1 MRSVSRWEKLYF
13 EPYVFTLHGQ
23 DDLDELN
30 PLFDWIKDWKCLIVG
45 KTIVIMQVYPKTGK
59 KCSSLIFGQ
68 REKNSRFVNFFV
80 PLLIFFWRGRR
91 ENSIQQVIF
100 ALV

>member
-1 MRSVSRWEKLYF
+1 MRSVSRWEKSYF

-23 DDLDELN
+23 DALDELN
-30 PLFDWIKDWKCLIVG
+30 PLFDRIKDWKCLIVG

-68 REKNSRFVNFFV
+68 REKNSRYV
-80 PLLIFFWRGRR
+80 IFFCTITDFFFGGGDGKIAS
-91 ENSIQQVIF
+91 NK
-100 ALV
+100 